1 MQLLN
6 STEIKESLLS
16 TDDDSI
22 FIDPILEESQVS
34 GVTVD
39 LRLGYDFLVSVMTRK
54 PYIAIG
60 HENDHFPRSIG
71 SYFQETRR
79 EIGDGFVLYP
89 NQVVLATTIEYIS
102 LPQNVYID
110 VLSRSSYTRLGLHM
124 NNMVQPGFRG
134 CVPLELFNHGNNAI
148 ELVVGSRIC
157 QARFMKLDDDN
168 SYLGNG
174 KARKY
179 YGDVRPTVSKA
190 DMDNDIEVLAA
201 ISNAKNKV

>member
-1 MQLLN
+1 MELLN
-6 STEIKESLLS
+6 SEEIEKSLKS
-16 TDDDSI
+16 SDDDSI
-22 FIDPILEESQVS
+22 FIDPILDDSQIS

-54 PYIAIG
+54 PYIALG
-60 HENDHFPRSIG
+60 HDNDIFPRSIG

-89 NQVVLATTIEYIS
+89 NQVVLATTLEYIS

-110 VLSRSSYTRLGLHM
+110 VLSRSSYTRIGIQI

-148 ELVVGSRIC
+148 ELIVGSRIC
-157 QARFMKLDDDN
+157 QARFFMLN
-168 SYLGNG
+168 SSNAYLRDQSI
-174 KARKY
+174 RKY

-190 DMDNDIEVLAA
+190 DMDNDIDVL
-201 ISNAKNKV
+201 SKLSKK